1 MQNTAVVVLKA
12 AIPLFQQLNHKLVAI
27 AGGGGVPIKRQ
38 VAAQMA
44 STSARRRVG
53 QTCGGCINQNKFVG
67 MTSDLKRLGGKGARV
82 HRTVDQGIQ
91 ING

>member
-1 MQNTAVVVLKA
+1 MLKA

-27 AGGGGVPIKRQ
+27 AGGGRRAHQ
-38 VAAQMA
+38 AAG
-44 STSARRRVG
+44 RRTDGLHVSPKSRG
-53 QTCGGCINQNKFVG
+53 PTLRWRINQNKFVG
-67 MTSDLKRLGGKGARV
+67 MTSHLKRLGGKWARM